1 MKSPPAVRNLK
12 VAIATGDIPS
22 RSVALTITNE
32 LPQKVIRHNIRNA
45 LSGLIVLATMLAI
58 SFASTNK
65 GFTWKMVRRLEL

>member
-22 RSVALTITNE
+22 RSVALTTTNE

-45 LSGLIVLATMLAI
+45 LNGLIVLAAMLA
-58 SFASTNK
+58 SSLASPNK
-65 GFTWKMVRRLEL
+65 GFT